1 MVIQYD
7 LRLIGFINI
16 FEKISRAKVKDCFEE
31 EGALVFVVQQ
41 GEARK
46 AIGKGGETVRKLS
59 DKFRKKLKI
68 IEYNNDPKRFVK
80 NLLFPLK
87 PEVEF
92 KENYLV
98 IKSKDNKEKG
108 QIFGREK
115 SRLKKIQ
122 SIVNKYFKIEVK
134 VE

>member
-1 MVIQYD
+1 MAIQYD

-16 FEKISRAKVKDCFEE
+16 FEKVSRAKVKDCFEDE
-31 EGALVFVVQQ
+31 EVLVFVVQQ

-46 AIGKGGETVRKLS
+46 AIGKGGETVKKLS
-59 DKFRKKLKI
+59 DKFRKKLRI
-68 IEYNNDPKRFVK
+68 IEFNNDPKLFVK
-80 NLLFPLK
+80 SLLCPLK
-87 PEVEF
+87 PIVEL
-92 KENYLV
+92 KEDYLV

-115 SRLKKIQ
+115 SRLKKLQ
-122 SIVNKYFKIEVK
+122 DIVKKYFKVEVK

>member
-1 MVIQYD
+1 MAIEYD

-31 EGALVFVVQQ
+31 EGVLVFVVQQ

-46 AIGKGGETVRKLS
+46 AIGKGGETVKKLS

-68 IEYNNDPKRFVK
+68 IEFNNDPKIFIR

-87 PEVEF
+87 PKVEL
-92 KENYLV
+92 KEDHLV
-98 IKSKDNKEKG
+98 IVSKDNKEKG

-115 SRLKKIQ
+115 SRLKKLQ
-122 SIVNKYFKIEVK
+122 AIVKKYFKVEVK